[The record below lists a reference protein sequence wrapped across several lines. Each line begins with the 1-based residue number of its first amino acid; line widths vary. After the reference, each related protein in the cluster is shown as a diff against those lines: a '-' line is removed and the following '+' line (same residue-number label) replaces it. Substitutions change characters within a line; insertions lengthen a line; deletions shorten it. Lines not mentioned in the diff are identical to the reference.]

1 MTNTAFCAN
10 YRTAPLREAL
20 TWVFRGNDAMWAGA
34 RDDRASRGKA
44 GAARPAPM
52 QRVTRPTSPRSLGNG
67 QTFETTC
74 KPNTRDDL
82 PCASR
87 RPANLAS
94 APASA
99 LCCSGSSRA
108 PRVGPAC
115 RLSAIARLSQPCPRK
130 PGHRP
135 LRVSHAAGCAA
146 DGIRRQLD
154 GTPSAARGI
163 FAIAPGTAAPRM
175 ASRRWIGRTS
185 CPVSP
190 LRHPRSPFHKRAMI

>member
-1 MTNTAFCAN
+1 M
-10 YRTAPLREAL
+10 
-20 TWVFRGNDAMWAGA
+20 FRGNDAMWAGA

-44 GAARPAPM
+44 SAARPAPM

-67 QTFETTC
+67 QTFETTR

-82 PCASR
+82 PSASR
-87 RPANLAS
+87 RLANLAS
-94 APASA
+94 TPASA
-99 LCCSGSSRA
+99 LCRSGSSRA

-135 LRVSHAAGCAA
+135 LRVSHVAGCAA